1 MISGFLYP
9 LSTKK
14 GWIKIQPFYKIF
26 EEILLQLEAY
36 SS

>member
-1 MISGFLYP
+1 MVSGFLY
-9 LSTKK
+9 LGAQKK